1 MMRLGRSHLPRP
13 QIPVIPLANLALLVL
28 TCVMVAA
35 MYSASRGPG
44 LRFASVERDGGFN
57 EADAVRVEVLSEQD
71 VVVDGANVP
80 FAGLAGAVSKRLE
93 GRPDAGVV
101 LTVSPEATY
110 EAMVAAYG
118 AIAGLP
124 GPPRIAFPAR
134 VRGTQG

>member
-1 MMRLGRSHLPRP
+1 MRLGRSGLPRP
-13 QIPVIPLANLALLVL
+13 QIPVIPLANIALLILACVL
-28 TCVMVAA
+28 IAG

-57 EADAVRVEVLSEQD
+57 DADAVRVEVLSEQETT
-71 VVVDGANVP
+71 VDGATVP
-80 FAGLAGAVSKRLE
+80 FPHLAEAVSSRLS
-93 GRPDAGVV
+93 GRPDAAVV
-101 LTVSPEATY
+101 LVVSPEATY

-134 VRGTQG
+134 GRGTQG